1 MKEEDVS
8 SAELTDDEENEVLI
22 FHIMIT
28 EPLTKLKRL
37 VEQHMG
43 KKLKGFEFWL
53 QDSQQLDQNNSL
65 TDQCLSCDTGLVQI
79 NLQIQYQQ
87 KRINILDV
95 LKPTEEEIVRYY
107 KNQTN
112 EIPNENGSPDNKSVR
127 FALKSEG
134 PRVNDEFED
143 REEINSSKRNQKP
156 IMHIGS
162 DNRNGNN
169 GQIQLW
175 QFLLEILTDREYTNV
190 IEWCG
195 ESGEFKLNDPE
206 LCASLWGQRKNKP
219 AMNYE
224 KLSRALRYYY
234 DGDMISKVQGKRF
247 VYKFVC
253 NLKEL
258 IGYDAAE
265 LSRLVKEA
273 SATKSL

>member
-1 MKEEDVS
+1 LV
-8 SAELTDDEENEVLI
+8 
-22 FHIMIT
+22 FHILIH
-28 EPLTKLKRL
+28 EPLTKLKKL
-37 VEQHMG
+37 VEDHLG
-43 KKLKGFEFWL
+43 DKLKGFEFWL
-53 QDSQQLDQNNSL
+53 QNSQQLEQTNSL

-79 NLQIQYQQ
+79 NLQIQWPQ

-95 LKPTEEEIVRYY
+95 LKPTEEEIAKY
-107 KNQTN
+107 NSQMSLELDDDAFEGSTN
-112 EIPNENGSPDNKSVR
+112 VSPSQVTIKAESSK
-127 FALKSEG
+127 ASE
-134 PRVNDEFED
+134 DFED
-143 REEINSSKRNQKP
+143 SREESSSSLKRNQKP

-175 QFLLEILTDREYTNV
+175 QFLLEILTDHEYTSV

-195 ESGEFKLNDPE
+195 DSGEFKLNDPE

-258 IGYDAAE
+258 VGYDAAE

-273 SATKSL
+273 KAAKASTSSSS